1 MPFQTAVA
9 FARALRDHGVR
20 GGLAEVQGKRH
31 IHDLKLRE
39 GDVGWEEGVG
49 VGYRFLLEELGR

>member
-9 FARALRDHGVR
+9 FAKVLREKGVR
-20 GGLAEVQGKRH
+20 GGLAEVKGKMH

-39 GDVGWEEGVG
+39 GEAGWEEGVG
-49 VGYRFLLEELGR
+49 VGYRFLLGELKR